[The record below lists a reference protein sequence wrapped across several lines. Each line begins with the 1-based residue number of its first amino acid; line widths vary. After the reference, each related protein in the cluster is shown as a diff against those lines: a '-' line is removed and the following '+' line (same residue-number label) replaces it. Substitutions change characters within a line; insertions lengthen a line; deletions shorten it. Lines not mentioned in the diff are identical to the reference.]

1 MQEVLPHRERMDI
14 WNQRIVWRWLPA
26 ICLAIGSP
34 ASAQVSYDDT
44 GKSAWVDLTRI
55 GKAQVQFSAGKHRA
69 TVTLTVERT
78 PAGWPGIMRIGPAPA
93 DIRSSHESDRMV
105 TEVELQVDGC
115 LIDQPWPP
123 ISGMA
128 MPNAATLSFAKGQW
142 QLDVSGGDG
151 AELYGI
157 TYVFDGRRVLTRDLD
172 WYPGISE
179 KTRYD
184 IDNDPDIAPQLCRET
199 GGRGRS
205 RRLKGHG

>member
-1 MQEVLPHRERMDI
+1 
-14 WNQRIVWRWLPA
+14 
-26 ICLAIGSP
+26 
-34 ASAQVSYDDT
+34 
-44 GKSAWVDLTRI
+44 
-55 GKAQVQFSAGKHRA
+55 
-69 TVTLTVERT
+69 
-78 PAGWPGIMRIGPAPA
+78 
-93 DIRSSHESDRMV
+93 MV

-184 IDNDPDIAPQLCRET
+184 IDNDPDIAPQVCRKA
-199 GGRGRS
+199 GGRGRRS
-205 RRLKGHG
+205 ARKGHG